1 MNCWK
6 LFSIT
11 PPPASALSS
20 ATPFWLL
27 ASSSK
32 EASPVAAAFRT
43 TTPTVPSVGPTA
55 ICSSSGEST
64 GLAAAARIR
73 ARGPRSRRLLTTS
86 KLAVTLLL
94 ELKVPV
100 AAVLP
105 TKSWAKSRVLA
116 AATVTSRSGLMPPS
130 AKLASKAP
138 SSFRIVTRAFW
149 TCRSPAELRSSGVST
164 KPVAV
169 RLLTVMS
176 AAGATP
182 PLFSRVVTRESMLLT
197 VAPKLLKVATKG

>member
-1 MNCWK
+1 M
-6 LFSIT
+6 
-11 PPPASALSS
+11 
-20 ATPFWLL
+20 
-27 ASSSK
+27 
-32 EASPVAAAFRT
+32 
-43 TTPTVPSVGPTA
+43 
-55 ICSSSGEST
+55 
-64 GLAAAARIR
+64 
-73 ARGPRSRRLLTTS
+73 
-86 KLAVTLLL
+86 TLLL

-138 SSFRIVTRAFW
+138 SSFLVVPRAFW
-149 TCRSPAELRSSGVST
+149 ACRSPAELRSSGVST

>member
-1 MNCWK
+1 MKLMNCWK

-32 EASPVAAAFRT
+32 EASPVAAAFPCR
-43 TTPTVPSVGPTA
+43 PWVPRRFAP
-55 ICSSSGEST
+55 
-64 GLAAAARIR
+64 AAARAPVSLLPPDKLR
-73 ARGPRSRRLLTTS
+73 KGRLASGARTRSRRLLTTS

-100 AAVLP
+100 AAMLP

-149 TCRSPAELRSSGVST
+149 ICRSPAELRSSGLST

-182 PLFSRVVTRESMLLT
+182 PLFSRVVITILRS
-197 VAPKLLKVATKG
+197 GCC